1 MCGKV
6 YPYNMKIAVSL
17 ILSNI
22 ELKYIKIFH
31 QEDLYYMSQNPE
43 LDTKIVKVQINI
55 LDKPDMLNVIIII
68 MINNRNMLK

>member
-1 MCGKV
+1 VEAGREARKRRIGVKMCGKV

-31 QEDLYYMSQNPE
+31 
-43 LDTKIVKVQINI
+43 
-55 LDKPDMLNVIIII
+55 
-68 MINNRNMLK
+68 